1 MEDGVL
7 NDYFRHYSGGCRW
20 FLFWLDYSTAVEI
33 IVLSGG
39 FDPVHDGHIAM
50 FEAAARKYD
59 YVIVGLNSDEWLTRK
74 KGKPFMP
81 YSVREKI
88 LKSIKWVDEVWDF
101 DDSDD
106 SACALLESVAFSHA
120 NITFGNGGDRSNDN
134 YPEFTFCLEQDIAI
148 DDTLGGSSK
157 LNSSS
162 DFLNQWRIETCD
174 RDWGEWKVLNNY
186 NSTTKV
192 KELIVHPGK
201 SLSWQKHQYRSEV
214 WFVREGTATIYFSL
228 DSDGNDVIKTTK
240 GKHQTHTLFSDRWH
254 QLVNETDKEL
264 SIIEIQYGTKCLESD
279 IVRSPRPS

>member
-1 MEDGVL
+1 MEIV
-7 NDYFRHYSGGCRW
+7 
-20 FLFWLDYSTAVEI
+20 
-33 IVLSGG
+33 VLSGG

-59 YVIVGLNSDEWLTRK
+59 YVIVGLNSDNWLSRK

-81 YSVREKI
+81 YSVREKV
-88 LKSIKWVDEVWDF
+88 LKSIKWVGEVWDF

-106 SACALLESVAFSHA
+106 SACNLLESVAFSHA

-134 YPEFTFCLEQDIAI
+134 YPEYDFCLAQGINI

-162 DFLNQWRIETCD
+162 DFLNEWRIETCK
-174 RDWGEWKVLNNY
+174 RTWGEWKVLNNY

-192 KELIVHPGK
+192 KELVVKPGE
-201 SLSWQKHQYRSEV
+201 SLSWQKHQFRNEL
-214 WFVREGTATIYFSL
+214 WFVREGTATVFYSADANGTDL
-228 DSDGNDVIKTTK
+228 MKTTI
-240 GKHQTHTLFSDRWH
+240 GKHQTHTLYVNRWH

-264 SIIEIQYGTKCLESD
+264 SVIEIQYGTKCLESD
-279 IVRSPRPS
+279 IIRSPRPSGE